1 MNNLSENKLA
11 LTITFLFAAIITAS
25 IIYQNSSHLIL
36 GHSARDVFFYL
47 IQALRFS
54 GTSIGGYEYVNYLS
68 PFIPFLTSLLFRA
81 GFISQTSIFITSG
94 VFFIFG
100 ILAMFYILKLRFNN
114 YYSVFGAFLYGTLYI
129 NITWV
134 GNGTLDIAFISILI
148 WALYFFI
155 KAIEESQ
162 KFFYIAFPLAVLSF
176 FTKYPGALV
185 IPLMGLYFLAKGN
198 IKGNIKKYYKNIIG
212 GFIVGIITAV
222 PFLAYFTLNNI
233 PLGFINQANEIS
245 STSSL
250 SATHN
255 GQLIGNDIFFYIK
268 GLIYDISSTNY
279 IIGIIILAVTLIGF
293 VFLVLRFKNTI
304 RNYTPLYI
312 SIIIIIISFLTAGL
326 FSFIYSEA
334 LLFLGLILFAWSYK
348 KVNPKYNAPLSIT
361 MFGLYL
367 GYLVFF
373 TSHLTKADRYF
384 TSMAPGFI
392 FITILSIESLMNRKI
407 KLMKYLIPIMI
418 ILMIFSSANHII
430 NIDDDSLAVSE
441 DNVAKWFEGKSGII
455 SSDRAPVYT
464 WYLQKE
470 VIYIQ
475 DTSKS
480 TLLNENLLNN
490 DTTYYV
496 TIDKVNLDNYSQIKQ
511 MDKSTIYKVNN

>member
-1 MNNLSENKLA
+1 MNNLSENKLV
-11 LTITFLFAAIITAS
+11 LTITFMFAVVITAS
-25 IIYQNSSHLIL
+25 IIYQNSVHLIL

-47 IQALRFS
+47 IEALRFS

-114 YYSVFGAFLYGTLYI
+114 FYSCFGAFLYGTLYI

-134 GNGTLDIAFISILI
+134 GNGTLDIAFISILLG
-148 WALYFFI
+148 ALYFFI
-155 KAIEESQ
+155 KAVEDSQ
-162 KFFYIAFPLAVLSF
+162 KFFYIAFPLAVISF

-185 IPLMGLYFLAKGN
+185 IPLMGLYFISKGN
-198 IKGNIKKYYKNIIG
+198 VKYNIEKYYKNMIG
-212 GFIVGIITAV
+212 GFIAGIITAI
-222 PFLAYFTLNNI
+222 PFLAYFTLNKI

-279 IIGIIILAVTLIGF
+279 IIGIIILAITLIGF

-312 SIIIIIISFLTAGL
+312 SIFMIIISFLTAGL
-326 FSFIYSEA
+326 FSFIFSEA
-334 LLFLGLILFAWSYK
+334 ILFLGLILFAWSYK
-348 KVNPKYNAPLSIT
+348 KVNPKYNAALSIT
-361 MFGLYL
+361 MFALYL

-392 FITILSIESLMNRKI
+392 FITVLSIESLMSRKI
-407 KLMKYLIPIMI
+407 KLTKYLIPIMI
-418 ILMIFSSANHII
+418 FLMLISAANHII
-430 NIDDDSLAVSE
+430 SIDDDSLAVSE
-441 DNVAKWFEGKSGII
+441 NNVAKWLEGKSGII
-455 SSDRAPVYT
+455 ASDRAPVYT
-464 WYLQKE
+464 WYLEKE
-470 VIYIQ
+470 VTYIQ
-475 DTSKS
+475 DLSNS
-480 TLLNENLLNN
+480 TLINERLLDN
-490 DTTYYV
+490 DTVYY
-496 TIDKVNLDNYSQIKQ
+496 IGINNVNLDNYSQVKAI
-511 MDKSTIYKVNN
+511 DKSKIYKVNN